1 MRHITREE
9 ALEYHSRGRKGKVE
23 VVPSKPCRTQ
33 EDLSLAYSPGVAE
46 PCLEIEKDP
55 EKAFEYTTKGNL
67 VAVISN
73 GTAVLGLGDI
83 GPLASKP
90 VMEGK
95 GVLFKRFADIDVFDI
110 EVDAKDPAAFIDT
123 VARIAPTFGG
133 INLEDVKAPECFEIE
148 EELKRRLK
156 IPVFHDDQHGTAII
170 SAAALLN
177 ALEIAGKSI
186 DTAKVVFLGAGAS
199 AIACARLYLSYGV
212 RPENLRL
219 VDKSGVIHAG
229 RTKDMNEYKAQFAV
243 ETKERSLADAL
254 DGADVLVGL
263 SAKGLVSGEML
274 KKMNRDPIVFAL
286 ANPEPEITPE
296 EARAARPD
304 VIMATGRSDYAN
316 QVNNVLGFPFIF
328 RGALDVRA
336 TEINEAMKKAASQ
349 ALAALAKMDVPDSV
363 SKAYGGQEFR
373 FGREYLI
380 PKPFDFRV
388 LLWVAPAVAEA
399 AMASGVARQPITDMA
414 AYLRRLE
421 AMLSRAR
428 EVMGVVI
435 RKARQDPKRIVF
447 PEGEHPKVLR
457 AAKILVEEG
466 ICKPILLARPEEVEP
481 LARELQLPMGE
492 IEFVHARTS
501 PRLPEYARLLQER
514 RRRRGM
520 TATDALKQ
528 AGSRNTFGPLM
539 VEAGDA
545 DGVISGLTQ
554 HYPETIRPGL
564 QIVGTAPGVR
574 RVSGLYVLIFKD
586 RTFFFADTTVNI
598 DPSAEDLAEIALLT
612 ADAVHRFDIE
622 PRIAMVSFSNFGSN
636 THENALKVKRAVE
649 MVKRS
654 RPDLPIDGEMQADYA
669 VVPELLES
677 AYPWATVRRPNVLIF
692 PDLQSANAAYKLVW
706 RLAGAEAIGPILL
719 GMRKP
724 VHVLQREVDVADI
737 VNMAAIAVV
746 DAQEKAGASA
756 RSPTA

>member
-1 MRHITREE
+1 MRKINREE
-9 ALEYHSRGRKGKVE
+9 ALEYHRRGRKGKVE

-46 PCLEIEKDP
+46 PCLEIARDP
-55 EKAFEYTTKGNL
+55 EAIYDYTAKGNL

-83 GPLASKP
+83 GPFAAKP

-110 EVDAKDPAAFIDT
+110 EVDAEDPAAFIDT

-133 INLEDVKAPECFEIE
+133 INLEDVKAPECFVIE
-148 EELKRRLK
+148 EELKKLLK

-170 SAAALLN
+170 SAAALAN
-177 ALEIAGKSI
+177 ALEIAGKEISEV
-186 DTAKVVFLGAGAS
+186 KVVFLGAGAS

-212 RPENLRL
+212 KRENLRM
-219 VDKSGVIHAG
+219 VDKSGVIHVG
-229 RTKDMNEYKAQFAV
+229 RTEDTNPYKAEFAV
-243 ETKERSLADAL
+243 ETHERTLTDAL

-263 SAKGLVSGEML
+263 SAKGLVKGEML
-274 KKMNRDPIVFAL
+274 KRMARDPIVFAL
-286 ANPEPEITPE
+286 ANPDPEITPE
-296 EARAARPD
+296 EAKAARPD
-304 VIMATGRSDYAN
+304 VIMATGRSDYPN

-388 LLWVAPAVAEA
+388 LLWVAPAVADA
-399 AMASGVARQPITDMA
+399 AMASGVARKPITDMA

-447 PEGEHPKVLR
+447 PEGEHPKILR

-466 ICKPILLARPEEVEP
+466 ICQPILLAREEEVAP
-481 LARELQLPMGE
+481 LALELQLPMDK
-492 IEFVHARTS
+492 IEFVHSRSS
-501 PRLPEYARLLQER
+501 PLLPGYAKLLEER
-514 RRRRGM
+514 RQRRGV
-520 TATDALKQ
+520 TVADALEQ
-528 AGSRNTFGPLM
+528 AGARNVFGPLM

-545 DGVISGLTQ
+545 DGLISGLTQ
-554 HYPETIRPGL
+554 HYPETIRPAL

-574 RVSGLYVLIFKD
+574 RVSGLYTLVFKD

-598 DPSAEDLAEIALLT
+598 EPTAEELAEIALLT
-612 ADAVHRFDIE
+612 AHAVHRFDID
-622 PRIAMVSFSNFGSN
+622 PRIAMISFSNFGSN
-636 THENALKVKRAVE
+636 THANARKVKRAVE
-649 MVKRS
+649 LVKAA

-669 VVPELLES
+669 VVPEMLE
-677 AYPWATVRRPNVLIF
+677 AEYPWATVRRPNVLIF
-692 PDLQSANAAYKLVW
+692 PDLQSANAAYKLVS
-706 RLAGAEAIGPILL
+706 RLAGAEAIGPILM

-724 VHVLQREVDVADI
+724 VHVLQREAEVADI

-746 DAQEKAGASA
+746 DAQEKAAGGRAD
-756 RSPTA
+756 

>member
-1 MRHITREE
+1 VRKITREE
-9 ALEYHSRGRKGKVE
+9 ALAYHSRGRKGKIE

-46 PCLEIEKDP
+46 PCLEIAADP
-55 EKAFEYTTKGNL
+55 ETVYEYTAKGNL

-73 GTAVLGLGDI
+73 GTAVLGLGNI
-83 GPLASKP
+83 GPLAAKP

-95 GVLFKRFADIDVFDI
+95 GVLFKRFADIDVFDV
-110 EVDAKDPAAFIDT
+110 EVDATEPAAFIDT

-133 INLEDVKAPECFEIE
+133 INLEDIKAPECFEIE

-177 ALEIAGKSI
+177 ALEIAGKEISEV
-186 DTAKVVFLGAGAS
+186 KVVFLGAGAS

-212 RPENLRL
+212 KKENLRM
-219 VDKSGVIHAG
+219 VDKSGVIYAG
-229 RTKDMNEYKAQFAV
+229 RPADMNPYKAQFAV
-243 ETKERSLADAL
+243 ETRERTLTDAL

-263 SAKGLVSGEML
+263 SSKGLVSGEML
-274 KKMNRDPIVFAL
+274 KKMARDPIVFAL

-296 EARAARPD
+296 EAKAARPD
-304 VIMATGRSDYAN
+304 VIMATGRSDYPN

-363 SKAYGGQEFR
+363 SKAYGGEVFR

-399 AMASGVARQPITDMA
+399 AIQSGVARQPITDMA

-421 AMLSRAR
+421 SMLSRAR
-428 EVMGVVI
+428 EVMGVVL

-447 PEGEHPKVLR
+447 PEGEHPKILR

-466 ICKPILLARPEEVEP
+466 ICRPILLAREKEVTP
-481 LARELQLPMGE
+481 LARELQLPMDK
-492 IEFVHARTS
+492 IEFIHARSS
-501 PRLPEYARLLQER
+501 PRLPEYAMLLEEK
-514 RRRRGM
+514 RRRRGI
-520 TATDALKQ
+520 TAGDAPKL
-528 AGSRNTFGPLM
+528 AGSRNVFGPLM

-554 HYPETIRPGL
+554 HYPDTIRPGL

-598 DPSAEDLAEIALLT
+598 EPTAEDLAEIALLT

-622 PRIAMVSFSNFGSN
+622 PRIAMISFSNFGSN
-636 THENALKVKRAVE
+636 THANAVKVARAVE
-649 MVKRS
+649 MVKAA

-669 VVPELLES
+669 IVPELLE
-677 AYPWATVRRPNVLIF
+677 AEYPWATVRRPNVLIF

-706 RLAGAEAIGPILL
+706 RLAGAEAIGPILM

-724 VHVLQREVDVADI
+724 VHVLQRAVEVADI

-746 DAQEKAGASA
+746 DAQEKA
-756 RSPTA
+756 TAAAPGSG